1 MRVFLRIFSQL
12 KENLKSFEKRLM
24 WVRFLMNEGKNLI
37 FFFLNSIL
45 MENEVF
51 EI

>member
-24 WVRFLMNEGKNLI
+24 WVGFLMNEGKNLT
-37 FFFLNSIL
+37 FFSKFDFDGKRSI
-45 MENEVF
+45 
-51 EI
+51 